1 MRQKPMDCQQRGQK
15 RNYPTNPD
23 ISSLHT
29 GLRNSESST
38 HYATQEAVHR
48 PQCRMAWIPSM
59 MKAKVL
65 DGFMVIA
72 SNDDYEVGF
81 CLCPHAS

>member
-15 RNYPTNPD
+15 RNYPANPD
-23 ISSLHT
+23 ISSLHA

-48 PQCRMAWIPSM
+48 PQCPFPKKGYLLVHEGSLPYG
-59 MKAKVL
+59 L
-65 DGFMVIA
+65 DTKHDESEGT
-72 SNDDYEVGF
+72 
-81 CLCPHAS
+81 

>member
-1 MRQKPMDCQQRGQK
+1 MQHKKQFTDPNALSPKKVTYLYMK
-15 RNYPTNPD
+15 
-23 ISSLHT
+23 
-29 GLRNSESST
+29 GL
-38 HYATQEAVHR
+38 Y
-48 PQCRMAWIPSM
+48 RMAWIPSM